1 VVAAHLIDHIK
12 SQQLALKP
20 VSMLSILANKK
31 SRKIAPLAKRGY
43 HGFAERLRGDI
54 VPLSPEV

>member
-1 VVAAHLIDHIK
+1 VIDHIK

-20 VSMLSILANKK
+20 VSMLSILASKK